1 MPLPVKPWPSVGMYT
16 PGARSGTIELGSFG
30 SAIGVVRSDAT
41 RSARSRS
48 PAVGGLAL
56 SDDPPSKTARAWLKA
71 FVGGGI
77 LGTPRSNPDWKFGA
91 TRTPSTTSELPS
103 IGGGTLLAPY
113 L

>member
-1 MPLPVKPWPSVGMYT
+1 MYT
-16 PGARSGTIELGSFG
+16 PGARSGTIEFGSFG
-30 SAIGVVRSDAT
+30 SPSGVVRSEAT

-48 PAVGGLAL
+48 PALGGLEF
-56 SDDPPSKTARAWLKA
+56 SDEPPSSTARAWLKA

-91 TRTPSTTSELPS
+91 TSTPSTTSELAS
-103 IGGGTLLAPY
+103 IGGGTRVAPY